1 MSKYLKLFDEE
12 SQYQTF
18 TGGTEYILPNVSH
31 VINSTVTHYNPYIP
45 PQPVE
50 TRLVA
55 TFNVEDTSSDILIY
69 SSQNYADRD
78 IESMEIDGVE
88 LGNIVNT
95 YRFDTIGEHTVK
107 YVLINPTSIGYEAF
121 KGCTS
126 LTSIVIPN
134 SVTSI
139 GQDAFNNC
147 SSLTSCTI
155 GSGVTSIGDGVFHNC
170 TSLTSIGIPNSV
182 TSIGASAFEDCYSLT
197 SCTIGS
203 GVTSIYYSAFY
214 NCSSLDSISVNAV
227 IPPTL
232 GTSVFTNTN
241 NCPIYV
247 PSESVNDY
255 KAAEYWSDY
264 ASRIQAI
271 S

>member
-45 PQPVE
+45 PTPPAE

-55 TFNVEDTSSDILIY
+55 TFNVEDTSSDVLIY
-69 SSQNYADRD
+69 VSQNYANRD

-88 LGNIVNT
+88 LENIVNT

-107 YVLINPTSIGYEAF
+107 YVLINPTQVGEGVFNNNY
-121 KGCTS
+121 S
-126 LTSIVIPN
+126 LTSIYIPN

-139 GQDAFNNC
+139 SNQAFYQC
-147 SSLTSCTI
+147 SGLTSI
-155 GSGVTSIGDGVFHNC
+155 NIPSGVTSI
-170 TSLTSIGIPNSV
+170 NSW
-182 TSIGASAFEDCYSLT
+182 AFE
-197 SCTIGS
+197 G
-203 GVTSIYYSAFY
+203 
-214 NCSSLDSISVNAV
+214 CSSLDSITVEATT
-227 IPPTL
+227 PPTL
-232 GTSVFTNTN
+232 GSGAFTNTN

-247 PSESVNDY
+247 PSGSVNAY
-255 KAAEYWSDY
+255 KAAEYWSNY